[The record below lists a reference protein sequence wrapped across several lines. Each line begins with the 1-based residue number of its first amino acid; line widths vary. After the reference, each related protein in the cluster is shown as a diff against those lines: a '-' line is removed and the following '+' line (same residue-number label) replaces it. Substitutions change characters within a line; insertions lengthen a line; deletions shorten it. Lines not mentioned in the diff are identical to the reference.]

1 VKTREAATVLALGVG
16 TAVLGVFLLALMLV
30 HLVHWLSSAAGTDP
44 GSVPLWGCFGIV
56 SAIFLVSG
64 AVLTS
69 VGYKM
74 FQSFNP
80 LPDKTAQ
87 TVKENVEWI
96 VNSK

>member
-1 VKTREAATVLALGVG
+1 
-16 TAVLGVFLLALMLV
+16 MLV
-30 HLVHWLSSAAGTDP
+30 QLLYWLSAPTGTDP
-44 GSVPLWGCFGIV
+44 GNIPLWGCFGIV

-64 AVLTS
+64 AVLMS
-69 VGYKM
+69 VGCKM

-80 LPDKTAQ
+80 LPNQTAR